1 MDLNMY
7 KGQTMTE
14 EQLQSLT
21 IQDIEEIESRYY
33 AEQEYLRL
41 MAAYE
46 LVTANIDYYP
56 EDQLMNLLDLI
67 THRIVKDV

>member
-1 MDLNMY
+1 
-7 KGQTMTE
+7 MTD
-14 EQLQSLT
+14 EQLQALT
-21 IQDIEEIESRYY
+21 TQDIEEMESRYY
-33 AEQEYLRL
+33 AEQEYFRL

-67 THRIVKDV
+67 THRIVKDI